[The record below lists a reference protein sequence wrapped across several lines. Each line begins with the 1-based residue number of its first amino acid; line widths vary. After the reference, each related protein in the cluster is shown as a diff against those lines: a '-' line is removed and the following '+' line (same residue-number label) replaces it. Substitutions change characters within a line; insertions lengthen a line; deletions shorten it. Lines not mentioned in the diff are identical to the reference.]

1 MTYVKSR
8 IDFNHIINTFIN
20 VETRYIEISLD
31 TAKRLYEQ
39 GGEYRDIALTAFKE
53 HELIGDRLPKT
64 WDEYCAK
71 YGEVGD
77 KIKASLNTAYM
88 TINKHTFSDY
98 NQAQAHIA
106 MIKLHLLRDEYRNG
120 WLPSWEDSFYKY
132 GIKWN
137 MIAGKTRLVIAQ
149 HTHDSDSLSFPT
161 YELAEEFLTNFR
173 ELIEDAGDL
182 I

>member
-1 MTYVKSR
+1 M
-8 IDFNHIINTFIN
+8 
-20 VETRYIEISLD
+20 ETRQIELSLD

-71 YGEVGD
+71 HGEVGD
-77 KIKASLNTAYM
+77 MIKASLNTAYM
-88 TINKHTFSDY
+88 TINKHIFSDY
-98 NQAQAHIA
+98 KQAQAHIA

-120 WLPSWEDSFYKY
+120 WKPDWRDGNLGKYVIESSKGECYVAKYIHISSFLTFQDE
-132 GIKWN
+132 ITAN
-137 MIAGKTRLVIAQ
+137 
-149 HTHDSDSLSFPT
+149 
-161 YELAEEFLTNFR
+161 EFLTNFLD
-173 ELIEDAGDL
+173 LIKEAGDL

>member
-1 MTYVKSR
+1 M
-8 IDFNHIINTFIN
+8 
-20 VETRYIEISLD
+20 ETRYIEISLD

-88 TINKHTFSDY
+88 TINKHVFSD
-98 NQAQAHIA
+98 NKQTQAHIA
-106 MIKLHLLRDEYRNG
+106 KMKLHLLRDDYRNG
-120 WLPSWEDSFYKY
+120 WKPDWKDSEHKKY
-132 GIKWN
+132 
-137 MIAGKTRLVIAQ
+137 VIQ
-149 HTHDSDSLSFPT
+149 SSEGEYYVDDYYNISTF
-161 YELAEEFLTNFR
+161 LAFQDEKQAKEFLTNFR
-173 ELIEDAGDL
+173 KLIEQAGDL

>member
-1 MTYVKSR
+1 M
-8 IDFNHIINTFIN
+8 
-20 VETRYIEISLD
+20 ETRQIEISLD

-53 HELIGDRLPKT
+53 HELIGGRLPKT

-71 YGEVGD
+71 HGEVGD

-88 TINKHTFSDY
+88 TINKHIFSDY
-98 NQAQAHIA
+98 KQAQAHIA
-106 MIKLHLLRDEYRNG
+106 KMKLHLLRDEYRNG
-120 WLPSWEDSFYKY
+120 WKPNWSVNSDKY

-137 MIAGKTRLVIAQ
+137 MFEENHELIVSWCIFNAIF
-149 HTHDSDSLSFPT
+149 LSFPT
-161 YELAEEFLTNFR
+161 EEIANEFLTNFR
-173 ELIEDAGDL
+173 ELIKEAGDL

>member
-1 MTYVKSR
+1 M
-8 IDFNHIINTFIN
+8 
-20 VETRYIEISLD
+20 ETRYIEISLE
-31 TAKRLYEQ
+31 TAKRWYEQ
-39 GGEYRDIALTAFKE
+39 GGELREIALGAYSE
-53 HELIGDRLPKT
+53 QELIGSRLPKT

-71 YGEVGD
+71 HGEVGD

-137 MIAGKTRLVIAQ
+137 MISGKKKLVIAQ
-149 HTHDSDSLSFPT
+149 RAYEPLSLSFST
-161 YELAEEFLTNFR
+161 KELAEEFLTNFR
-173 ELIEDAGDL
+173 ELIEQARDL

>member
-1 MTYVKSR
+1 M
-8 IDFNHIINTFIN
+8 
-20 VETRYIEISLD
+20 ETRQIELSLD

-53 HELIGDRLPKT
+53 HELIGGRLPKT

-88 TINKHTFSDY
+88 TINRYVFSDCK
-98 NQAQAHIA
+98 QAQAHIA
-106 MIKLHLLRDEYRNG
+106 KMKLHLLRDEYRNG
-120 WLPSWEDSFYKY
+120 WLPEWKEDGEPKFV
-132 GIKWN
+132 ILN
-137 MIAGKTRLVIAQ
+137 VENELEVVERRETAG
-149 HTHDSDSLSFPT
+149 F
-161 YELAEEFLTNFR
+161 LAFQDGERANEFLTNFLD
-173 ELIEDAGDL
+173 LIKEAGDL

>member
-1 MTYVKSR
+1 M
-8 IDFNHIINTFIN
+8 
-20 VETRYIEISLD
+20 ETRQIELSLD

-88 TINKHTFSDY
+88 TINRYVFSDCK
-98 NQAQAHIA
+98 QAQAHIA
-106 MIKLHLLRDEYRNG
+106 KMKLHLLRDEYRNG
-120 WLPSWEDSFYKY
+120 WKPDWKDGNLGKYVIESSKDECYVAKYKHISSFL
-132 GIKWN
+132 
-137 MIAGKTRLVIAQ
+137 AFQDEKTAN
-149 HTHDSDSLSFPT
+149 
-161 YELAEEFLTNFR
+161 EFLTNFR
-173 ELIEDAGDL
+173 DLIEEAGDL